1 MILGGILLDMLAV
14 RGLVND
20 ALVNVGLPR
29 IPFLSSPALFQP
41 TMILTDVFK
50 NFGYGA
56 IIYLAALTSIDPNLY
71 EAAAVDGANR
81 RQLLRH
87 ITLPGISSTIVLL
100 ATLSLG
106 SVLNAGFEQVLVMY
120 NPLVLSTGDIIDTY
134 VYRVG
139 LLGAKYGIGTAMGL
153 LKGLVS
159 LVLITLSYYLAERLA
174 NYRIF

>member
-1 MILGGILLDMLAV
+1 
-14 RGLVND
+14 
-20 ALVNVGLPR
+20 
-29 IPFLSSPALFQP
+29 
-41 TMILTDVFK
+41 MILTDVFK

-87 ITLPGISSTIVLL
+87 ITLPGIAPTIVLL

-106 SVLNAGFEQVLVMY
+106 SVLNAGFEQVLVMS

-139 LLGAKYGIGTAMGL
+139 LLGAKYGLGTAMGL